1 MRVDMIR
8 KLRTAVL
15 VIIVIWAIKNPESAA
30 QFVHQFFR
38 TLAVLVRAGA
48 TGLARWGKSG

>member
-8 KLRTAVL
+8 KLRAAVL
-15 VIIVIWAIKNPESAA
+15 VIIVIWAIKNPESVA
-30 QFVHQFFR
+30 QIVHQFFR

-48 TGLARWGKSG
+48 TGLAGCGKSG